1 MAFCLFIGI
10 TAQTSDLLLEKS
22 LIHIQRFHL

>member
-22 LIHIQRFHL
+22 LIQRFHL